1 MINRFANH
9 TSRMA
14 VALIMMLTMTACGG
28 GGGGGSDGG
37 GFLGDAGNTDTYFL
51 DVQLLDP
58 NGNATSTVTSNAPAT
73 VRVRVTKNKRSG
85 SPIAE
90 VIVTAT
96 ADAGLI
102 FPSAGTRLTDAD
114 GVAEFRL
121 ESGDGK
127 GAGSLNVSVSDESDR
142 SVTETVTFQLGATGL
157 RLGSLN
163 QGVFNNGQIAIS
175 PTGAISSQGSAILT
189 VAIVDE
195 NDELVGSA
203 ESVSISSTCLS
214 TGAATLEPASPIA
227 VVSGSVTIEYTD
239 VNCEGTDAITAELIG
254 EGAQAFG
261 DIEIAPRT
269 AFGLTFISAEPDLIV
284 LKGTG
289 GGTDRVDVS
298 TLTFRTVD
306 AENDPLAGLEVN
318 FKLSTDVGG
327 LRLNPASATSDAD
340 GNVFVTVSAGD
351 VPTVVRVEAT
361 TEAGVGIG
369 QVSAVSDVLTV
380 STGLPDQNSISL
392 SVEGGFVVEQA
403 MNMDG
408 ITRTLTVRMADKFNN
423 PVPNG
428 TAAVFTTEYGSIDPS
443 CETGRRN
450 GDRLGGTPEVGQCSV
465 QWESQNPRRPTLV
478 ENQSLVTTVAD
489 PSGYNCPSHNGASGP
504 CPDDLGRL
512 QVGRST
518 VLVTAIGEESFID
531 RNGNGIYDESEADD
545 GLFSNLTEAFLDHN
559 ENGLFDPATQ
569 ACNSNPSSFTCRT
582 GSEEIFT
589 DFNNNQLFDAN
600 GDDPG
605 NGYPNQNQTAVFNGL
620 LCPEEGDINVV
631 GPQGWCSRDLLNVR
645 SSTVLILSEEGD
657 WRIALYRGRVP
668 VSGTSFSGG
677 TYTAYISDRFNNRP
691 PAGSTISVDADSP
704 CLADGSI
711 TVGATAV
718 PGAST
723 LQFTQGGEISYDSC
737 NEPRPSTTSTLT
749 ITVSPS
755 GGGASF
761 DQAFSCRVDLIDTS
775 VRDALGNCP

>member
-1 MINRFANH
+1 MINRFANY

-14 VALIMMLTMTACGG
+14 VALVMMLTVTACGG
-28 GGGGGSDGG
+28 GGGGGSDG

-58 NGNATSTVTSNAPAT
+58 NGNQTSTVTSNAPAT

-90 VIVTAT
+90 VIVTAS
-96 ADAGLI
+96 ADVGLL
-102 FPSAGTRLTDAD
+102 FPEAGTRLTNTD

-121 ESGDGK
+121 ESGGGK
-127 GAGSLNVSVSDESDR
+127 GAGSVNVSVSDESGQP
-142 SVTETVTFQLGATGL
+142 VAETITFQLGATGL

-163 QGVFNNGQIAIS
+163 QGVFSNGQIAIS
-175 PTGAISSQGSAILT
+175 PAGAISSQGEAILT

-195 NDELVGSA
+195 NDELVGST

-214 TGAATLEPASPIA
+214 TGAATLNPASPIA

-239 VNCEGTDAITAELIG
+239 VSCEGTDAITAELIG

-269 AFGLTFISAEPDLIV
+269 ASGLTFISAEPDLMV

-289 GGTDRVDVS
+289 GGPDRVDVS

-318 FKLSTDVGG
+318 FKLSTDAGG
-327 LRLNPASATSDAD
+327 LTLSPASATSDAD

-361 TEAGVGIG
+361 TEAGNGVG

-450 GDRLGGTPEVGQCSV
+450 GDRLGSTPEVGQCSV
-465 QWESQNPRRPTLV
+465 QWQSQNPRFPTLD
-478 ENQSLVTTVAD
+478 ENQALVTDVDD
-489 PSGYNCPSHNGASGP
+489 PSGYNCPSHNGSSGP

-512 QVGRST
+512 RVGRST
-518 VLVTAIGEESFID
+518 VLVTAIGEESFVD
-531 RNGNGIYDESEADD
+531 RNGNGVFDESEADD
-545 GLFSNLTEAFLDHN
+545 GLFSNLSEAFLDHN

-569 ACNSNPSSFTCRT
+569 ACNSNPSSLSCRT

-589 DFNNNQLFDAN
+589 DFNNNQMFDAN
-600 GDDPG
+600 GDEPS

-631 GPQGWCSRDLLNVR
+631 GPQGWCSRELLNVR
-645 SSTVLILSEEGD
+645 SSTLLILSNDND
-657 WRIALYRGRVP
+657 WRIALYQGRFP
-668 VSGTSFSGG
+668 VSSTSFSGG
-677 TYTAYISDRFNNRP
+677 TYTAYVSDRFNNRP
-691 PAGSTISVDADSP
+691 PAGSTISVAATGP
-704 CLADGSI
+704 CLADGSMS
-711 TVGATAV
+711 VGATSA

-723 LQFTQGGEISYDSC
+723 FQFSQGGDISYDSC
-737 NEPRPSTTSTLT
+737 NEQVPNFTGELT
-749 ITVSPS
+749 ITLSPS
-755 GGGASF
+755 GGGP
-761 DQAFSCRVDLIDTS
+761 DHVEMFSCRADLIDTS